1 MTILLLVIVYDV
13 HDHCLRQGTSNVE
26 LNCVAKQ
33 CTCFP
38 PFLTCSW
45 CPPVK
50 GWKQRALSVISRSS
64 PLSEFTVCIVRRGFA
79 YWGIGGRTGAL
90 TTETS
95 TIDWHDAKIVDPVE
109 PTCDAQ

>member
-90 TTETS
+90 TTETI
-95 TIDWHDAKIVDPVE
+95 IDWYDAKIVDPVE